1 MLKSQIGFSTT
12 QSHLQNYDFIE
23 IRKGTD
29 HSQKSLR
36 HIVLGKSINHNL
48 CFYLVELTG
57 AKKGG
62 LSEVVW
68 FQGALPTPTYLFSFT
83 PHHRHKHEADYR
95 KCDHQWN
102 NYSLFLSAPQWNCDF
117 KRVAVQQ
124 PRLKHSGYARLDHF
138 PQWSSEMSSDC
149 CPNERGSSL

>member
-12 QSHLQNYDFIE
+12 QSHLQNFDFIE

-36 HIVLGKSINHNL
+36 HIVFGKRINHNL
-48 CFYLVELTG
+48 CFYLVGLTG
-57 AKKGG
+57 AKKGK
-62 LSEVVW
+62 LSKVVW

-102 NYSLFLSAPQWNCDF
+102 NYSLFYQLLS
-117 KRVAVQQ
+117 RIVT
-124 PRLKHSGYARLDHF
+124 
-138 PQWSSEMSSDC
+138 
-149 CPNERGSSL
+149 